1 MSATAVS
8 RRRELTKDEHYI
20 LDLCDRV
27 LGLTA
32 SRQHRFDFLRG
43 DTGTK
48 LPVDAYYPELNL
60 VVEYRERQHF
70 EPVGFWDRK
79 PTASGIP
86 RGEQRAIYDQRRSM
100 VLPQHGITVIELS
113 YNEFA
118 HGSNKR
124 LRRVLDED
132 EQVIR
137 RRLAPWIE

>member
-43 DTGTK
+43 DTGAK
-48 LPVDAYYPELNL
+48 LPVDAYYPELDL
-60 VVEYRERQHF
+60 VIEYCERQHS

-86 RGEQRAIYDQRRSM
+86 RGQQRAIYDQRRREI
-100 VLPQHGITVIELS
+100 LPQHGITVVELC
-113 YNEFA
+113 YDEFA
-118 HGSNKR
+118 HGGNKR
-124 LRRVLDED
+124 LRRILDED
-132 EQVIR
+132 ELVIR
-137 RRLAPWIE
+137 RRLARWIK